1 MVAVNPRPPPFACA
15 AALKRECRLVEIPA
29 LKLGHG
35 LVSVKRR
42 QMLLGDG
49 FPGGIE
55 RWGD

>member
-1 MVAVNPRPPPFACA
+1 LIHNPAS
-15 AALKRECRLVEIPA
+15 KNVEIPA

-42 QMLLGDG
+42 PMLLGDG

>member
-1 MVAVNPRPPPFACA
+1 MIHNPPS
-15 AALKRECRLVEIPA
+15 KNVKIPA

-35 LVSVKRR
+35 LVSVERR

>member
-1 MVAVNPRPPPFACA
+1 
-15 AALKRECRLVEIPA
+15 
-29 LKLGHG
+29 LKLSHG